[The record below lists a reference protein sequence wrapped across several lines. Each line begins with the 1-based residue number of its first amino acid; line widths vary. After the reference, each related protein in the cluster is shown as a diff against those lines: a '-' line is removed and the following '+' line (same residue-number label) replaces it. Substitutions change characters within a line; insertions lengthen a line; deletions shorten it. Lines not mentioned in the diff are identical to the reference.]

1 MNAYM
6 TVHKLRVYERLA
18 ANWKNCDHF
27 GIITSSVER
36 INDIPDH
43 LTKLG
48 VEDLIPFLWIDK
60 KTNAFI
66 YDADLGRKNP
76 IHIVEIYYAL
86 RPQAIEWRKRG
97 AQFAL
102 QLDDDLIYGLEDD
115 VAVTQLAVPY
125 GETALEEV
133 LLYN

>member
-1 MNAYM
+1 M
-6 TVHKLRVYERLA
+6 
-18 ANWKNCDHF
+18 
-27 GIITSSVER
+27 
-36 INDIPDH
+36 
-43 LTKLG
+43 
-48 VEDLIPFLWIDK
+48 K
-60 KTNAFI
+60 KRTPSYTMPI
-66 YDADLGRKNP
+66 WEGKNP

-86 RPQAIEWRKRG
+86 RPRATEWRKQG